1 MLKQLQNWHIKSI
14 IWDVDGTL
22 VDLNKTYYKFIT
34 THPQF
39 KDYFSGLKYEDLD
52 KALPINPIYGAMELK
67 THPTLGVELDK
78 VFCESEDYYFD
89 RRFYKGTEDVLIQLD
104 KMGYQQFILSAGF
117 NVEKKLKLLHKL
129 FIDMPFVHIE
139 AVEHDK
145 NGMEQGNTKEAKI
158 LELCKKY
165 NLEPSEVV
173 LVDDRIYN
181 IYSALKAGVKAIRF
195 RSEFTTPNPDDLK
208 DVPEV
213 FDISEFLK

>member
-1 MLKQLQNWHIKSI
+1 MLNQLKSWQIKAI

-22 VDLNKTYYKFIT
+22 VDLNRTYYKFIT
-34 THPQF
+34 THSQF
-39 KDYFSGLKYEDLD
+39 KQHFAGLKYEELD
-52 KALPINPIYGAMELK
+52 KALPINPVYGAMELK

-78 VFCESEDYYFD
+78 VFCASDDYYFD
-89 RRFYKGTEDVLIQLD
+89 RQFYKGTEEVLKALD

-129 FIDMPFVHIE
+129 FEDMPFMKIE

-158 LELCKKY
+158 VELCKKY
-165 NLEPSEVV
+165 NLEPSEAV

-195 RSEFTTPNPDDLK
+195 RSEFTTPNPDDLQEI
-208 DVPEV
+208 PEA
-213 FDISEFLK
+213 FNIEEFLK

>member
-22 VDLNKTYYKFIT
+22 VDLNRTYYKFIT

-39 KDYFSGLKYEDLD
+39 KNYFAGLKYEDLD

-67 THPTLGVELDK
+67 NHPTLGVELDK
-78 VFCESEDYYFD
+78 VFCASEDYYFD
-89 RRFYKGTEDVLIQLD
+89 RQFYKGTEDVLIQLD
-104 KMGYQQFILSAGF
+104 RMGYQQFILSAGF
-117 NVEKKLKLLHKL
+117 NVEKKLKLLHNL
-129 FIDMPFVHIE
+129 FADMSFMKIE

-158 LELCKKY
+158 VELCKKY
-165 NLEPSEVV
+165 NLEQSEVV

>member
-1 MLKQLQNWHIKSI
+1 MLKQLQNWQIKSI

-22 VDLNKTYYKFIT
+22 VDLNKTYYKFII
-34 THPQF
+34 THKQF
-39 KDYFSGLKYEDLD
+39 KDDFAGLKYEDLD

-78 VFCESEDYYFD
+78 VFCASDDYYFD
-89 RRFYKGTEDVLIQLD
+89 RQFYKGTEDVLRALD
-104 KMGYQQFILSAGF
+104 TIGYQQFILSAGF
-117 NVEKKLKLLHKL
+117 NVDKKLKLLHKL
-129 FIDMPFVHIE
+129 FADMPFMKIE

-158 LELCKKY
+158 LELCKRY
-165 NLEPSEVV
+165 NLNPSEVV

-195 RSEFTTPNPDDLK
+195 RSEFTTPNPDDLQN
-208 DVPEV
+208 VPEV
-213 FDISEFLK
+213 FDIVEFLS